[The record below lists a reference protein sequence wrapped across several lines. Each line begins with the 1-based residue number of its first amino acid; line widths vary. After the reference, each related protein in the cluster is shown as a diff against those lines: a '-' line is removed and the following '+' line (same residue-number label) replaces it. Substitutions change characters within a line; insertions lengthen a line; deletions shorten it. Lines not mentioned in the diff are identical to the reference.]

1 MDDYESLV
9 NHVFLPPKVPQ
20 SEEKLA
26 LDTIAKTTA
35 SALTAFKGVLAD
47 DTQQALLDGVLR
59 MTHASLRTHTNG
71 SVNAEKLEEQL
82 QALPRTGGTIILH
95 IGAQN
100 AGVLISRHCDDLD
113 SQLAIRFEVFELA
126 PINRALFQSAER
138 LMRAFPGAAIDVD
151 LNTFS
156 ESGLMN
162 TIARTLAKMSFQPAP
177 GMQPQINKA
186 QAKMDEDRDSTHPG
200 MISEFFMGFLCSL
213 GNPVRVA
220 SISKNTREEVMWRK
234 ARSPWRRSPVW
245 LLFRVALQLRLP
257 HTLYKEFMAFMMS
270 SIVTDSRFNALSC
283 DLRYA
288 VTAKVARR
296 LYKLSASPNAAM
308 VMHVQKTLAEAT
320 SALEQKWQH
329 IQAQAETV
337 LDLLPLAA
345 LDFERDSSVHLPGLD
360 AQIRSIDTRQNEQ
373 SSTDFYPGSK
383 LKAFLSGTSPALD
396 SIAQDPDYVYHNM
409 HAFESWVAAHLDA
422 WTEMHK
428 NDADACESLYA
439 LLRSYHEL
447 ASEQYLGNPES
458 LSVYYLTALEVWRA
472 TDVCA
477 TQLCPL
483 IGDYK
488 LDISLAGAQSLL
500 LPRRE
505 HMSRLTSVEAY
516 VTRRESYAT
525 FPSSELL
532 HAITDNSFAAR
543 YFKQSPTL
551 QALRTSIEA
560 QAAREKNAKIAELFR
575 LKGEYE
581 RLMSI
586 YSGSQCDYVEEIVE
600 YATNATE
607 SDITETK
614 HYTSSCRRC
623 VSGRQAETM
632 KIEVQE
638 WPLPTKKE
646 AHSRVI
652 VFELQ
657 PPSFFVHWR
666 DSLVYLIIDI
676 LKATHIPK
684 PGPVANCHLKA
695 DGQLSYLQP
704 HRPSQR
710 IGMLSEVK
718 PSTVTH
724 RRELLV
730 STATDDMVCLDHGSN
745 YRYYDG
751 DAALFVGGF
760 ELTDTVSL
768 ACTYQLPGR
777 SMALQRPAPPG
788 TDVLRVSH
796 GFCGDDISAAKLLA
810 ELDVA
815 LQRIKKNWESSQAL
829 SVFISIASRLLS
841 LSASTNLRSGCMEYL
856 RSARAIAFG
865 WMHDLREKAQNVGSY
880 DERKTYLSKRAEVAV
895 ICLDSF
901 NVDDAPLADILDSAE
916 QASMLVQCMIIM
928 QESRLLLAE
937 SSELTTKLLSMRS
950 QRLLYRCHGALAAY
964 RLALDDGISESWT
977 GFRPGSPWTIAASSH
992 WLTTTTVTGHS
1003 GATLRVHFNLIT
1015 GELLVNGLPLDR
1027 LPGRYE
1033 DCASYRTLFGSTTVE
1048 VMPTTVP
1055 GMDFAAK
1062 REFQGYEVQ
1071 FVMVNTNGL
1080 LVQASK
1086 AGQCYE
1092 LIPKDL
1098 FCDTYP
1104 AAFTEEHVHWYRL
1117 GDGAVEFRPLNEA
1130 WNELCDRK
1138 WILAPVP
1145 ETGKW
1150 RLTRESQTLLD
1161 LTSSTAKTVSHL
1173 LLPLANAA
1181 SIHVL
1186 SQPSA
1191 KHDLQALPRSVTQLA
1206 DPGSLQE
1213 VEVEMPDLQLS
1224 FVLKAG
1230 DSNIRSKEF
1239 PTMYV
1244 DPDQSLGT
1252 LIGLENMLLLRDER
1266 GTRMLLILGGMISH
1280 SCNGDHTRV
1289 SIQKKDLGS
1298 IGNFHTFQIDMML
1311 GRLVGNGDIQSK
1323 LFLAYLHALTA
1334 YPLPDALTRKT
1345 GTEQALS
1352 MLRSAD
1358 VRSFDRLTTENAD
1371 LLGDIAALTLVRDY
1385 YPANE
1390 RVMQTVKWSSK
1401 LGFLA

>member
-82 QALPRTGGTIILH
+82 QALSRTGGTIVLH

-126 PINRALFQSAER
+126 PINRAVFQSAGR

-186 QAKMDEDRDSTHPG
+186 QAKMDEDRDTTHPG

-213 GNPVRVA
+213 GNPVRVG

-288 VTAKVARR
+288 VTAKIARR

-320 SALEQKWQH
+320 TALEQKWQH

-345 LDFERDSSVHLPGLD
+345 LDFERDSS
-360 AQIRSIDTRQNEQ
+360 
-373 SSTDFYPGSK
+373 
-383 LKAFLSGTSPALD
+383 
-396 SIAQDPDYVYHNM
+396 
-409 HAFESWVAAHLDA
+409 
-422 WTEMHK
+422 
-428 NDADACESLYA
+428 
-439 LLRSYHEL
+439 
-447 ASEQYLGNPES
+447 
-458 LSVYYLTALEVWRA
+458 
-472 TDVCA
+472 
-477 TQLCPL
+477 
-483 IGDYK
+483 
-488 LDISLAGAQSLL
+488 
-500 LPRRE
+500 
-505 HMSRLTSVEAY
+505 
-516 VTRRESYAT
+516 
-525 FPSSELL
+525 
-532 HAITDNSFAAR
+532 
-543 YFKQSPTL
+543 
-551 QALRTSIEA
+551 
-560 QAAREKNAKIAELFR
+560 NAKIAELSR

-607 SDITETK
+607 SDITETR

-623 VSGRQAETM
+623 VSGKQAETM
-632 KIEVQE
+632 KIKVQE

-704 HRPSQR
+704 YRPSQR

-718 PSTVTH
+718 PHTVTH

-751 DAALFVGGF
+751 DAALFVSGF

-777 SMALQRPAPPG
+777 SMALQRFIFRPATTSNVTAPNTVIATLSDCPDHMSLDEYRKLSSLPSGYHVQWSNILVQLALPAVDFKKPESTIVLLQCIYQAGPPG
-788 TDVLRVSH
+788 TDILRVGH
-796 GFCGDDISAAKLLA
+796 GFCGDDISAAKLLV

-841 LSASTNLRSGCMEYL
+841 LSASTNLHSDCMEYL

-865 WMHDLREKAQNVGSY
+865 WMHDLREKAQNVGSH

-950 QRLLYRCHGALAAY
+950 QRLLYRCHGALAAH

-1027 LPGRYE
+1027 LPRKYE
-1033 DCASYRTLFGSTTVE
+1033 DCTSYRTLFGSTTVE

-1071 FVMVNTNGL
+1071 FGMVNTNGL
-1080 LVQASK
+1080 LVQAAK
-1086 AGQCYE
+1086 AGQWYE
-1092 LIPKDL
+1092 LIPKDV

-1104 AAFTEEHVHWYRL
+1104 AAFTEEHVHWY
-1117 GDGAVEFRPLNEA
+1117 
-1130 WNELCDRK
+1130 
-1138 WILAPVP
+1138 PV
-1145 ETGKW
+1145 GRW
-1150 RLTRESQTLLD
+1150 RCR
-1161 LTSSTAKTVSHL
+1161 VSPTQRSL
-1173 LLPLANAA
+1173 ERVVR
-1181 SIHVL
+1181 SEM
-1186 SQPSA
+1186 
-1191 KHDLQALPRSVTQLA
+1191 DPRSCT
-1206 DPGSLQE
+1206 
-1213 VEVEMPDLQLS
+1213 
-1224 FVLKAG
+1224 
-1230 DSNIRSKEF
+1230 
-1239 PTMYV
+1239 
-1244 DPDQSLGT
+1244 
-1252 LIGLENMLLLRDER
+1252 RD
-1266 GTRMLLILGGMISH
+1266 GQ
-1280 SCNGDHTRV
+1280 V
-1289 SIQKKDLGS
+1289 
-1298 IGNFHTFQIDMML
+1298 
-1311 GRLVGNGDIQSK
+1311 
-1323 LFLAYLHALTA
+1323 AL
-1334 YPLPDALTRKT
+1334 DAR
-1345 GTEQALS
+1345 EP
-1352 MLRSAD
+1352 
-1358 VRSFDRLTTENAD
+1358 
-1371 LLGDIAALTLVRDY
+1371 DIA
-1385 YPANE
+1385 
-1390 RVMQTVKWSSK
+1390 
-1401 LGFLA
+1401 